1 MIAFTPYAAVTSLAP
16 LRVARVAREWVV
28 VVAAAA
34 GLRLSR
40 GRTWRGP

>member
-16 LRVARVAREWVV
+16 IRVARVAGEWVV
-28 VVAAAA
+28 AAVAA